1 MAAFKDFPLLSE
13 ADLIQTLALLCG
25 VGPGVAALLE
35 GRVVS
40 PGPTLATLLRQRRAK
55 MGISKRIVAQLSRI
69 THTQITLYEE
79 QGRIPGLLTICKMAQ
94 GYGIPAVLIIMASL
108 NTAGLLRFPAP
119 GAKITP
125 RCRTR
130 MRVRFD

>member
-13 ADLIQTLALLCG
+13 ADLIQTLAILCG
-25 VGPGVAALLE
+25 IGPEVSELLE

-40 PGPTLATLLRQRRAK
+40 PGPTLATLLKQRRAQ
-55 MGISKRIVAQLSRI
+55 MGIPKRVVAQFCRI

-79 QGRIPGLLTICKMAQ
+79 QGRIPGLLTICKLAN
-94 GYGIPAVLIIMASL
+94 GYGIPAVLIILASL
-108 NTAGLLRFPAP
+108 NTAGLLKFPAP

-125 RCRTR
+125 RRRTR
-130 MRVRFD
+130 MRKPE